1 MPLAKVSRNNQIL
14 KEIINNSWNGIGI
27 IDPSSKFIYVN
38 DAFEP
43 ILGFDKDELLQMR
56 FETLLSQKDRVSFQE
71 LIIKNFDNEYTNSIR
86 VECLRKDKKIVYL
99 DISIKL
105 MSNKQHI
112 VINANDITRNI
123 SDHEIFDKYVI
134 QAHVNKDGIITKV
147 SEAFC
152 RLCLFVES
160 ELIGKPYTY
169 IYNPLLNDKDLN
181 DKIKNDM
188 TKNAQYN
195 GVIAAVNKY
204 GDTFWVDIIIKPIHN
219 KYGDVTGYS
228 AVMFDMTNE
237 ISLQKNTE
245 ELEVTIG
252 ENEVKLKIMGDTLR
266 TVAHEW
272 RQPLNNISLKA
283 QDLLFSY
290 KYADDVVKKEEAVPI
305 LESIQGNIVGLSD
318 IISKFQSITELKSSK
333 MNSNVADIIN
343 RSISKSSV
351 KNFFISGQYTEKVLL
366 NTYPLEL
373 ETAIVSILNNADEAI
388 SKLDN
393 NEKKVI
399 ILNSYIAENKHN
411 LIVEISNNGGNIQNN
426 ILNKIFDAYFST
438 KEEKNGV
445 GLNLYISKNIIE
457 LHLDG
462 KIEVLNKKNN
472 IVTFT
477 ITLPIGI

>member
-1 MPLAKVSRNNQIL
+1 
-14 KEIINNSWNGIGI
+14 
-27 IDPSSKFIYVN
+27 
-38 DAFEP
+38 
-43 ILGFDKDELLQMR
+43 
-56 FETLLSQKDRVSFQE
+56 
-71 LIIKNFDNEYTNSIR
+71 
-86 VECLRKDKKIVYL
+86 
-99 DISIKL
+99 
-105 MSNKQHI
+105 
-112 VINANDITRNI
+112 
-123 SDHEIFDKYVI
+123 
-134 QAHVNKDGIITKV
+134 
-147 SEAFC
+147 
-152 RLCLFVES
+152 
-160 ELIGKPYTY
+160 
-169 IYNPLLNDKDLN
+169 
-181 DKIKNDM
+181 
-188 TKNAQYN
+188 
-195 GVIAAVNKY
+195 
-204 GDTFWVDIIIKPIHN
+204 
-219 KYGDVTGYS
+219 
-228 AVMFDMTNE
+228 MFDMTNE

-252 ENEVKLKIMGDTLR
+252 ENEVKLSIMGDTLR

-290 KYADDVVKKEEAVPI
+290 KYADDIIKKEEAIPI
-305 LESIQGNIVGLSD
+305 LESIQGNIAGLSD

-333 MNSNVADIIN
+333 INSNVADIIN
-343 RSISKSSV
+343 RAISKSSV
-351 KNFFISGQYTEKVLL
+351 KKNFISGQYTEKVLL
-366 NTYPLEL
+366 NTYPREL

-388 SKLDN
+388 SKLNN